1 MDLKEQIIKF
11 LNEETS
17 QVRTLDSEGF
27 AITLDNYKED
37 TEYLADELIK
47 LFSLHSV
54 SESLLAKCWNCQYFE
69 TRGKNYAKNTI
80 GHCHKQDCKVSYPK
94 HQYCDNYKQ
103 SDNFR

>member
-17 QVRTLDSEGF
+17 QVRTLDGEGF

-54 SESLLAKCWNCQYFE
+54 SDSEQMTISKKEYDWLKKCEKDLDSISFSL
-69 TRGKNYAKNTI
+69 
-80 GHCHKQDCKVSYPK
+80 
-94 HQYCDNYKQ
+94 
-103 SDNFR
+103 

>member
-17 QVRTLDSEGF
+17 QVRTLDGEGF

-54 SESLLAKCWNCQYFE
+54 SCCSKEQLEKEYG
-69 TRGKNYAKNTI
+69 RGF
-80 GHCHKQDCKVSYPK
+80 
-94 HQYCDNYKQ
+94 
-103 SDNFR
+103 SDGCEHARPAY